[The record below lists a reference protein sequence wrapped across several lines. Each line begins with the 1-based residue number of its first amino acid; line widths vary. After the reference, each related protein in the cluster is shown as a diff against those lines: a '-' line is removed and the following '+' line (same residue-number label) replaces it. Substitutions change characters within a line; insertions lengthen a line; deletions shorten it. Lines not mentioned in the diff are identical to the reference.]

1 MTKPVRSQAKRGRR
15 TRRPAPK
22 VVHRAL
28 RDALLRLNATRDGFE
43 GLIGDL
49 LAAATDGGVRLMAS
63 GDQQGLDAIGP
74 ADGAPRRAMQA
85 KRYGDTAKLD
95 QTALLGEMAR
105 ASAAIQGIDC
115 WILATTKELMGKERE
130 ALGNHAETLGW
141 GLIAL
146 DWSEAMPGLPRLA
159 TLCASHVEIAVAR
172 LGSCQ
177 PELEAIA
184 ADPGFAQAQA
194 IVSRELTGAD
204 TGFAAAQRA
213 GRAQLARIFED
224 GAAARTIA
232 GKSPAFLAEAPPVP
246 RSVLRTVGDAWWS
259 GQQQVLVQ
267 LGLEGMGKTWG
278 ALDLLRTL
286 SSGVGGPLSVVI
298 DSRRAN
304 GSADGFEAVVDVLS
318 EIGTHAGLRLQDPR
332 RFWHRRLSLWL
343 AAINGPRPQLL
354 VLVDGLDELD
364 PFDWRSWLAPLM
376 TLERRRLFRIVLTCR
391 EDDWTHRLQLDDML
405 ARDSVRASV
414 GRFAPEERDAYLAAR
429 GIDPGD
435 VSEQVREA
443 ALHPRTAFHLTRLA
457 GELGD
462 LKRITREQLLLR
474 DFGNRHLLKGGALDA
489 NGFKA
494 LVSAQATAAQ
504 AAALQQQAFRITPGA
519 LLDAAADISG
529 HDRDRM
535 RSVLSDLVSA
545 EWFERDP
552 DQTHLLTFKDA
563 ALPDAVGFA
572 LADAVRRLPAHAA
585 LQEVDRFLEP
595 WGADDLVEKVLRT
608 LATALVVD
616 RSVEDALCV
625 AVLERWMEKPF
636 HGSGGQDF
644 WRRLHIFRPAIF
656 LDLCARRAKFERSW
670 LVEWGIASLWEDH
683 EAARAEVEVRVGAWL
698 SSVPLP
704 EDHERG
710 SAGYNRYVNRERRRQ
725 RRRLRALE
733 RLNPGVWTSRI
744 GIPAADWPERATC
757 TAARIVGFLP
767 RLPFVPAIVRWAE
780 NQAAAGHVS
789 REREIAAS
797 LRHNDIDHAVS
808 LEAIRREAGRLIGLG
823 PQTARKAAA
832 HLLRATG
839 EPGDAERADA
849 LSPSTVRFLGARV
862 QRGVGTDHDLLSL
875 RAHDDQPR
883 DAFLIAALA
892 EHATDPAATLD
903 VDLAAALASAA
914 ARLPPEDFPELFE
927 QNGGKLAVLL
937 RWHPERVFTL
947 HRAFLAQ
954 VSAHAASAPTFAT
967 VETASAVPTGAAADE
982 VDVLGTHETFRRHAL
997 GALPFLTDKEAAT
1010 LASAVE
1016 ARAAPDGAGR
1026 GAANALRLAR
1036 MPAADQI
1043 RLLTDALPDDWPS
1056 DFKYLLNKPV
1066 GTEIDDLIK
1075 GIEMAGPRDA
1085 IWPRLVLAREMV
1097 RRFRTNPDGIARGW
1111 SHGIDHPD
1119 DDVRQHVAEIAR
1131 AVDGRAAATQML
1143 AARGPGAITSDGK
1156 DTFERS
1162 ALLLAL
1168 DDETL
1173 RPLLGRLDLE
1183 VLTHAYLHRPALR
1196 ADILIPWRAWMEDRL
1211 LVPRTSRSFG
1221 GSFVRFRD
1229 RDAAYAAYYAED
1241 ADAAVRL
1248 IRTAWEDK
1256 ALRDNIIWEHGEG
1269 PAWPLVIALAPT
1281 EPGLVKDIWRGSLST
1296 SGSGMWDGRIEEFP
1310 ADLPPGGEFDDLRA
1324 EMLGRALTDEKL
1336 FGAVR
1341 TLEEGGHLDFLVGWI
1356 RMGLDAERALDRAKA
1371 LTAAGFLDGTD
1382 AAVLLWAD
1390 IDAKPMP
1397 AGWLGEVR
1405 RKARG
1410 WFGRVQA
1417 ARHWYRLMS
1426 AADDEESAYRAF
1438 WLHTRSSDNRY
1449 PHYFRASGLKVEPS
1463 SWRAQWLDF
1472 TREVTKSMRTAAGA
1486 DLKNSYVGDKR
1497 VHDIVHGR

>member
-1 MTKPVRSQAKRGRR
+1 MSMSPRTKAGSGQRA
-15 TRRPAPK
+15 RRPAPPVAHR
-22 VVHRAL
+22 VV
-28 RDALLRLNATRDGFE
+28 RDALLRLTATRDGFE

-49 LAAATDGGVRLMAS
+49 LAAATDGGVRIMAS

-105 ASAAIQGIDC
+105 ASAAVRGIDC
-115 WILATTKELMGKERE
+115 WILATTKELLGKERE

-172 LGSCQ
+172 LGSCR

-194 IVSRELTGAD
+194 IVSRELAGAD
-204 TGFAAAQRA
+204 TGFAAAQRV
-213 GRAQLARIFED
+213 GRTQLARIFED

-246 RSVLRTVGDAWWS
+246 RAALRAAGDAWWS
-259 GQQQVLVQ
+259 GPQQVLVQ

-278 ALDLLRTL
+278 ALDLLRAL
-286 SSGVGGPLSVVI
+286 GSGTGGPLPVVI
-298 DSRRAN
+298 ESRRASA
-304 GSADGFEAVVDVLS
+304 SADGLEAVVDVLS
-318 EIGTHAGLRLQDPR
+318 EIGNHAGLRLQDPR
-332 RFWHRRLSLWL
+332 RFWHRRLSLWS
-343 AAINGPRPQLL
+343 AAIDGPRPQLL

-364 PFDWRSWLAPLM
+364 PFDWRSWLAPMM

-391 EDDWTHRLQLDDML
+391 DDDWTHRVQLDDML
-405 ARDSVRASV
+405 ALDSVRASV
-414 GRFAPEERDAYLAAR
+414 GRFTPEERDAYLAER

-474 DFGNRHLLKGGALDA
+474 DFSNRHLLKGGALDA

-494 LVSAQATAAQ
+494 LASAQAKGAQ

-519 LLDAAADISG
+519 LLNTAADISG

-572 LADAVRRLPAHAA
+572 LADAVRRLSADAA
-585 LQEVDRFLEP
+585 LQEIDRFLEP

-616 RSVEDALCV
+616 HSVEDALCV

-670 LVEWGIASLWEDH
+670 LMEWGIASLWEDH
-683 EAARAEVEVRVGAWL
+683 ETARAEVEARVGAWL
-698 SSVPLP
+698 STVPLL

-710 SAGYNRYVNRERRRQ
+710 SAGYNRYVNFDRRRQ

-733 RLNPGVWTSRI
+733 CLEPGVWATRI
-744 GIPAADWPERATC
+744 GVPAADWPERATR
-757 TAARIVGFLP
+757 TAARVVGFLP
-767 RLPFVPAIVRWAE
+767 RLSFVPAIVRWAE
-780 NQAAAGHVS
+780 NQATAGHLS
-789 REREIAAS
+789 REREIAAL
-797 LRHNDIDHAVS
+797 LRHNDVDHAGT
-808 LEAIRREAGRLIGLG
+808 LEAIRREAERLIGLG

-832 HLLRATG
+832 LLLRATG
-839 EPGDAERADA
+839 ELEDAERADA
-849 LSPSTVRFLGARV
+849 LSSSTVRLVGARV
-862 QRGVGTDHDLLSL
+862 ERGIGNDPDLLSL
-875 RAHDDQPR
+875 GAHDDPPR

-892 EHATDPAATLD
+892 EHATDPAAALD
-903 VDLAAALASAA
+903 VDLAAALAGAA
-914 ARLPPEDFPELFE
+914 ARFAPENFPDLFE

-937 RWHPERVFTL
+937 RWHSKRVFAL
-947 HRAFLAQ
+947 HRAFLLPP
-954 VSAHAASAPTFAT
+954 ASAPADPTPAAAT
-967 VETASAVPTGAAADE
+967 VAAASAVPTGAAAND
-982 VDVLGTHETFRRHAL
+982 VDVLGTHEMFRRHAL
-997 GALPFLTDKEAAT
+997 GALPFLTREEAAA
-1010 LASAVE
+1010 LSAVVE

-1043 RLLTDALPDDWPS
+1043 RLLMATPPDDWPH
-1056 DFKYLLNKPV
+1056 DFRYLLNKPV
-1066 GTEIDDLIK
+1066 GAEIADLIQ
-1075 GIEMAGPRDA
+1075 GIDMTGPRDA
-1085 IWPRLVLAREMV
+1085 VWPRLVLAREMV
-1097 RRFRTNPDGIARGW
+1097 RRFRTNADGITRDW
-1111 SHGIDHPD
+1111 SHGLDHPD
-1119 DDVRQHVAEIAR
+1119 EDVRQHVAEIAR
-1131 AVDGRAAATQML
+1131 
-1143 AARGPGAITSDGK
+1143 GPGAIASDGTE
-1156 DTFERS
+1156 TFERS

-1168 DDETL
+1168 DDQTL
-1173 RPLLGRLDLE
+1173 RPLLGRLDPE
-1183 VLTHAYLHRPALR
+1183 VLTHAYLHRPTLR

-1221 GSFVRFRD
+1221 GDFVHFRD
-1229 RDAAYAAYYAED
+1229 RDAAFATYQAEEP
-1241 ADAAVRL
+1241 DAAVRL

-1269 PAWPLVIALAPT
+1269 PAWPLVAALVPT
-1281 EPGLVKDIWRGSLST
+1281 EPGLVKEVWRGSLST

-1324 EMLGRALTDEKL
+1324 EMLERALTDEKL

-1341 TLEEGGHLDFLVGWI
+1341 ALEEGGHLDFLIGWI
-1356 RMGLDAERALDRAKA
+1356 RTGLDAGRALNRAKT

-1382 AAVLLWAD
+1382 AAVLLWAA
-1390 IDAKPMP
+1390 IDAGPMP

-1405 RKARG
+1405 RRARG

-1417 ARHWYRLMS
+1417 ARHWYGLMS
-1426 AADDEESAYRAF
+1426 AADDEESAYCAF
-1438 WLHTRSSDNRY
+1438 WLHTRSSDDRY
-1449 PHYFRASGLKVEPS
+1449 PLYFRADGLQVEPS

-1472 TREVTKSMRTAAGA
+1472 TREVSKSMRTAAGV